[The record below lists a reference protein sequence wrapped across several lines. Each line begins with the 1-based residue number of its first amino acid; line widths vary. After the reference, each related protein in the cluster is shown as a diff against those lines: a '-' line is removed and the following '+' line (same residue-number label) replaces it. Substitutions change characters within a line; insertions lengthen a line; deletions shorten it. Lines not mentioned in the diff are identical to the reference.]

1 MKSWSCIMNDNI
13 RMKNEKWDD
22 HSSIVQLFK
31 NLRLCNFLY
40 VFPMETSK
48 GILGRCGTPIYFA
61 DFFLLNH
68 FFVHWEHD
76 HGKWDQVALKKNPKN
91 HLLARMVSLDEHL
104 KKIIQKNH
112 IMKKMV
118 FRKQKLN
125 LESIT

>member
-1 MKSWSCIMNDNI
+1 MFSPWKQA
-13 RMKNEKWDD
+13 K
-22 HSSIVQLFK
+22 
-31 NLRLCNFLY
+31 
-40 VFPMETSK
+40 VFWEDVGPQF
-48 GILGRCGTPIYFA
+48 ILP
-61 DFFLLNH
+61 NH